1 MGKPKYIKNKEET
14 LQYLEENTGLY
25 RVYMLPKHSSKSF
38 VSGTGLIKGG
48 LVESMDTLSYDSW
61 ISQNVI
67 VMDKETRIYRSVIE
81 SQSSNLVI
89 KESQING
96 LEVSLDC
103 KSLYGAL
110 ISNSHINLTT
120 AHLGYLRGLKL
131 TDCYI
136 DGALNTSGL
145 FKLEMRDTRVVGQL
159 FIEGNIDR
167 EADDPLIDIEINN
180 CSFEGINSIVR
191 MFRDTRMLTFER
203 ESYTGVNILKDS
215 HELDKNR
222 Q

>member
-1 MGKPKYIKNKEET
+1 MGKPNYIKNKEET

-25 RVYMLPKHSSKSF
+25 RVYMLSNHPAKRF
-38 VSGTGLIKGG
+38 VSGSGLIKGG

-61 ISQNVI
+61 ISHNVI
-67 VMDKETRIYRSVIE
+67 VMDKETRIYRSIIE

-103 KSLYGAL
+103 RSLYGAL

-120 AHLGYLRGLKL
+120 ANLGYLRGFKL

-136 DGALNTSGL
+136 DGALSTSGL
-145 FKLEMRDTRVVGQL
+145 FKLEMKDTKVIGQL

-167 EADDPLIDIEINN
+167 EADDPLIDVEINN

-191 MFRDTRMLTFER
+191 MFRDTNALIFER
-203 ESYTGVNILKDS
+203 ESYTGVNLIKDS
-215 HELDKNR
+215 NGLNKNR
-222 Q
+222 H

>member
-25 RVYMLPKHSSKSF
+25 RVSMLPKHPSKSF

-61 ISQNVI
+61 ISQNVLI
-67 VMDKETRIYRSVIE
+67 LDKETRLYRSIIE
-81 SQSSNLVI
+81 SQASNLI
-89 KESQING
+89 IEGCQING
-96 LEVSLDC
+96 LEVTVDC
-103 KSLYGAL
+103 RHSDGGL
-110 ISNSHINLTT
+110 ISNSHIDLTSGNLG
-120 AHLGYLRGLKL
+120 HLRGLKI

-136 DGALNTSGL
+136 EGGLNVSGL
-145 FKLEMRDTRVVGQL
+145 FKLEMRDTKVVGQL
-159 FIEGNIDR
+159 FIEGNIDS
-167 EADDPLIDIEINN
+167 EADDPLIDVEINN

-203 ESYTGVNILKDS
+203 ESYTGVNLIKDS